1 MGRLGQLA
9 LLLFLILL
17 GVVVVAGIL
26 GGGGGGES
34 VGTTTPAPQTTSPP
48 EATPQPTTPP
58 PTQAQATAAPPTT
71 EPPRTTSPPTTP
83 PPQMVWKRVLRWEG
97 LAGKDVATEAFLIT
111 SDSWRIRWGM
121 QGSEFAIL
129 TIAVYQIIPPVV
141 YPYDLYMIDNPGE
154 DTIYFH
160 EPGMYYLDISSA
172 NCQWYVEVEENLP
185 EDEEPFGSVFKNAS
199 WELIKSWTGSNDKTT
214 EKFETPR
221 IWRVKWRVTPENQ
234 YSVFSVTVYDSGGDV
249 IYSMQAD
256 MGSGVFYVYD
266 DAEEVYLKI
275 LCANV
280 REWSVRVEM
289 QRPGG

>member
-1 MGRLGQLA
+1 MGRFGQVT
-9 LLLFLILL
+9 LLLFLMFL
-17 GVVVVAGIL
+17 GAVVVAGIF
-26 GGGGGGES
+26 GGGGGSGEGA
-34 VGTTTPAPQTTSPP
+34 GTAAPPAHTTLPPETSPEP
-48 EATPQPTTPP
+48 TPP
-58 PTQAQATAAPPTT
+58 PTTRAPTAPPSTA
-71 EPPRTTSPPTTP
+71 PPTTSPPTTQ
-83 PPQMVWKRVLRWEG
+83 PPQMVWKRVLRWDG

-111 SDSWRIRWGM
+111 SDSWRVRWGM

-129 TIAVYQIIPPVV
+129 SIAVYRIVPPLV
-141 YPYDLYMIDNPGE
+141 YPYELYMIDNPGE

-172 NCQWYVEVEENLP
+172 NCQWHVEVEEELP

-199 WELIKSWTGSNDKTT
+199 WELIKSWSGSNDKTT

-234 YSVFSVTVYDSGGDV
+234 YSIFSITVYDSRGDLV
-249 IYSMQAD
+249 YSMDAD
-256 MGSGVFYVYD
+256 TGSGVFYVYD